1 MQRLSFEKLEHALF
15 CPWDKLKRNHK
26 ISTGQTL
33 FCYFMLSLFY
43 WRFLFLSVGRP
54 CTNIASCCWSLCS
67 FSASVWSIIWYPFS
81 LFSLMSF
88 YYYSPQ
94 RDTCLLI
101 TPLGT
106 CQKSEEE
113 KACEKWHAGY
123 LLISLPLKSMLSE
136 FPESVLLSQMLCS
149 TGKSEAWKC
158 TCICA
163 CMFAYNQFR
172 LADEADPLIG

>member
-1 MQRLSFEKLEHALF
+1 
-15 CPWDKLKRNHK
+15 
-26 ISTGQTL
+26 
-33 FCYFMLSLFY
+33 MLSLFY
-43 WRFLFLSVGRP
+43 WRFPFFNVGRTY
-54 CTNIASCCWSLCS
+54 TNTASCCWSLCS
-67 FSASVWSIIWYPFS
+67 FSASIWSIIWCLFF

-123 LLISLPLKSMLSE
+123 LLTSLLLRSMLSE
-136 FPESVLLSQMLCS
+136 LPAAILFS
-149 TGKSEAWKC
+149 KC
-158 TCICA
+158 FVPQVRQRHGNGTCISA
-163 CMFAYNQFR
+163 CIFAYKHFR
-172 LADEADPLIG
+172 LANDSDPLWG

>member
-1 MQRLSFEKLEHALF
+1 MLLQSVQLFSFY
-15 CPWDKLKRNHK
+15 LKYH
-26 ISTGQTL
+26 L
-33 FCYFMLSLFY
+33 MSLF
-43 WRFLFLSVGRP
+43 
-54 CTNIASCCWSLCS
+54 
-67 FSASVWSIIWYPFS
+67 

-123 LLISLPLKSMLSE
+123 LLKSLLLKSMLSE
-136 FPESVLLSQMLCS
+136 WILLSKCFAPQVSQRHAPVFVHACLHITSLGWQMTL
-149 TGKSEAWKC
+149 THFEDKNPVKGRNNHLTEKVLQQEAAE
-158 TCICA
+158 ILSGA
-163 CMFAYNQFR
+163 NLEHR
-172 LADEADPLIG
+172 LRGNVCRNTLN